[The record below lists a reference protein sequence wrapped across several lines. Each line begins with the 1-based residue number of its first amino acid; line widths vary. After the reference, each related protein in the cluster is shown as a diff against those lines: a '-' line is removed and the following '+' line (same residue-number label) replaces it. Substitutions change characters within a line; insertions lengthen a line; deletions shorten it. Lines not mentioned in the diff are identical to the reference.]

1 MNKTLLR
8 CSGQQVNVATE
19 SYKSHSSPDPV
30 FKCFKICG
38 IASRRISEI
47 RRTIEIAARILQA
60 QPDIDAVY
68 CFNDEMA
75 MGALSDK
82 LTLTAI
88 PSVLQFSLCP
98 AP

>member
-1 MNKTLLR
+1 MVVLEGIPGAASSEDRKKGAAAVFPKY
-8 CSGQQVNVATE
+8 SGIKIVSQQTAEYDRAKALHVMEN
-19 SYKSHSSPDPV
+19 
-30 FKCFKICG
+30 
-38 IASRRISEI
+38 
-47 RRTIEIAARILQA
+47 ILQA

-88 PSVLQFSLCP
+88 PSVLQFSLGP